1 MKKLIV
7 NADDFGLHPLIN
19 AGIIKGYK
27 EGFITSTS
35 LMPSAPC
42 WQEAV
47 KLAQENPQLGIGV
60 HLTLVGSVAPV
71 LPAAKVSSL
80 LDEQGLFLPDYVAF
94 AKRFYSGSV
103 KRSEL
108 EAELRAQIERA
119 LEAKINITHIDSHQ
133 HTHVLPGINA
143 LVLKLCNEYNIIRVR
158 IPREAYT
165 FTGGFHTGIGRMI
178 GRSGLSFCAQLA
190 AQRADSLGLHHPQ
203 HFFGMLA
210 GGHLNAELV
219 GNILRQLPDGV
230 SELMTHPGLDSV
242 ALGKIFPW
250 QYHWQ
255 EEMQAY
261 LDSGNKK
268 LLEQEHIQAAER
280 EIWSIAD
287 LPEESRAEYLILR
300 GRIAAK
306 KEQYENAILY
316 LQQAR
321 EAENLSRLL
330 RRELLLALE
339 RCYSETQQYKQAY
352 ECAAAQREL

>member
-19 AGIIKGYK
+19 AGIIKGYR

-60 HLTLVGSVAPV
+60 HLTLVGSVESV

-94 AKRFYSGSV
+94 AKRFYSGSI

-119 LEAKINITHIDSHQ
+119 LEAKINITHVDSHQ

-158 IPREAYT
+158 IPKEDYT
-165 FTGGFHTGIGRMI
+165 FTGGFKTGIGRVI
-178 GRSGLSFCAQLA
+178 GRSALSFCASMA
-190 AQRADSLGLHHPQ
+190 GWRADKLGIRYPQ

-210 GGHLNAELV
+210 GGHLNVQLV
-219 GNILRQLPDGV
+219 ANILRCLPEGV
-230 SELMTHPGLDSV
+230 SELMTHPGLDSA
-242 ALGKIFPW
+242 ALGKVFSW
-250 QYHWQ
+250 QYHWRD
-255 EEMQAY
+255 ELDAY
-261 LDSGNKK
+261 LAESNK
-268 LLEQEHIQAAER
+268 Q
-280 EIWSIAD
+280 
-287 LPEESRAEYLILR
+287 
-300 GRIAAK
+300 
-306 KEQYENAILY
+306 
-316 LQQAR
+316 
-321 EAENLSRLL
+321 LL
-330 RRELLLALE
+330 RELAIEPVNFSCL
-339 RCYSETQQYKQAY
+339 
-352 ECAAAQREL
+352 